1 MMINYSDFKNKYSNI
16 ENGYVLAAMTDDYI
30 VDTLP
35 LKNEKTIEE
44 KLLEIRVFNTEMEA
58 KLFRGDISREFSYRL
73 IDDANNKYENN
84 TKINKELDYSDYFD
98 DYQYLDIDTQKS
110 KDSFNHDHTVRTTGG
125 GSYHLPMEKMED
137 VMIKVR
143 MYFDKYPETGQARVF
158 DWRVVDFAEKRG
170 E

>member
-1 MMINYSDFKNKYSNI
+1 MMTYSDFKNKYSNV
-16 ENGYVLAAMTDDYI
+16 ENGYVVAAMTDNYI

-35 LKNEKTIEE
+35 LKNEKIIEE

-98 DYQYLDIDTQKS
+98 DY
-110 KDSFNHDHTVRTTGG
+110 
-125 GSYHLPMEKMED
+125 
-137 VMIKVR
+137 
-143 MYFDKYPETGQARVF
+143 YFRFLQFTKNSVG
-158 DWRVVDFAEKRG
+158 
-170 E
+170 

>member
-1 MMINYSDFKNKYSNI
+1 MITYNDFKNKYSSV
-16 ENGYVLAAMTDDYI
+16 EKGYVLAAMTDNYI

-35 LKNEKTIEE
+35 LKNEKIVEE
-44 KLLEIRVFNTEMEA
+44 KLLEIRVFNIEMEA
-58 KLFRGDISREFSYRL
+58 KLFRSDISKEFSYRL

-84 TKINKELDYSDYFD
+84 IKINKELDYSDYFD

-110 KDSFNHDHTVRTTGG
+110 EDSFKDNHTVRTTGG
-125 GSYHLPMEKMED
+125 GRYHLPMEKMED

-158 DWRVVDFAEKRG
+158 DWRVMDFVEKRG